1 MAEILHE
8 LIGSLSHYLQG
19 FIHFRWCKI
28 FSINSI
34 IGIMIVIRIV
44 ILMTPS
50 FFLFVYLQKV
60 LVGSLTIYIN
70 LYQAKK
76 SNLKT

>member
-8 LIGSLSHYLQG
+8 LIGSLSHFLQG

-44 ILMTPS
+44 ILMAPS
-50 FFLFVYLQKV
+50 FLFVYLQKV
-60 LVGSLTIYIN
+60 LVGSLTIHIN

-76 SNLKT
+76 SNLQT